1 MKVKIAP
8 SILAA
13 NFAHL
18 GDDVRQAIDAGA
30 DYIHVDVM
38 DGQFVPNITLG
49 PVIVGA
55 LAPITHQANV
65 PLDVHLMINTPERI
79 IPNFVNAG
87 ADILNVHVEACT
99 HLHRTLEMIKENGV
113 IPGVTLNP
121 ATPLVTLEEILAEV
135 GLVLVMSVNPGF
147 GGQSYIPGSTAK
159 VARLRKMLDDRSLSH
174 VELEVDGGI
183 SPVNAAQIAQAG
195 ASILVA
201 GSAIFNSKASISDN
215 IKAIRTACG

>member
-1 MKVKIAP
+1 MKIKIAT

-13 NFAHL
+13 NFTHL

-30 DYIHVDVM
+30 DYVHIDVM

-49 PVIVGA
+49 PVIVEA
-55 LAPITHQANV
+55 LAIITHQANV
-65 PLDVHLMINTPERI
+65 PLDVHLMINTPERM
-79 IPNFVNAG
+79 IPNFANAG
-87 ADILNVHVEACT
+87 ADILTVHVEACT

-121 ATPLVTLEEILAEV
+121 ATPLVTLEEILTEV

-147 GGQSYIPGSTAK
+147 GGQSYIPRSTAK
-159 VARLRKMLDDRSLSH
+159 VTRLRKMLDDRGLSN

-183 SPVNAAQIAQAG
+183 SPANAAEVAQTG
-195 ASILVA
+195 ASVLVA
-201 GSAIFNSKASISDN
+201 GTAIFNSKASISDN